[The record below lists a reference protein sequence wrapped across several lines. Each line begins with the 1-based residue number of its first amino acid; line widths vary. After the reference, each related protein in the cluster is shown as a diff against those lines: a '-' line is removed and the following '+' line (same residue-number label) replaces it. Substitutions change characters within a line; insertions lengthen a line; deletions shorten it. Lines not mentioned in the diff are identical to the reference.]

1 MIKAISIHSTARVET
16 YLDGFLED
24 EEDEDF
30 NPLHREGGDT
40 YYDLYG
46 GRGSAFQS
54 TPPRGWRLLTAKYE
68 FVLLHISIHST
79 ARVETG
85 YSKISLY
92 CANNFNPLHREGG
105 DPALPAHTQPDGGIS
120 IHSTARVETV
130 NGIGPHRRSGDFNP
144 LHREGGDET
153 TVPILITGSIFQSTP
168 PRGWRRT
175 RRSLKPIIYQ
185 ISIHS
190 TARVETHWSGKFDVS
205 ESISIHSTARVETE
219 QILYRVPADPISIH
233 STARVETPDVS
244 EEAGEVYDFNPLH
257 REGGDSLVR
266 HGVDAVPNFNPLHRE
281 GGDHIG
287 CDRVVEGYV
296 FQSTPPRGWR
306 RSTW

>member
-1 MIKAISIHSTARVET
+1 MAGRV
-16 YLDGFLED
+16 
-24 EEDEDF
+24 
-30 NPLHREGGDT
+30 
-40 YYDLYG
+40 
-46 GRGSAFQS
+46 
-54 TPPRGWRLLTAKYE
+54 
-68 FVLLHISIHST
+68 VLI
-79 ARVETG
+79 
-85 YSKISLY
+85 Y
-92 CANNFNPLHREGG
+92 FNPLHREGG

-175 RRSLKPIIYQ
+175 RRSLKHIIYQ

-257 REGGDSLVR
+257 REGGD
-266 HGVDAVPNFNPLHRE
+266 
-281 GGDHIG
+281 HIG

-306 RSTW
+306 QKISLLWLPCWIFQSTPPRGWRQNESI